1 MKNISVATRIAI
13 AIMFVAVAGVVVT
26 FLLGL
31 GSLDFLFRTGIEIRF
46 EATRAGKIDELD
58 RYLRSLEQE
67 TKQLAASPMTIDAVK
82 RFAAAYE
89 EIPRRD
95 EAARQETI
103 DTLVPFYRDVFLP
116 QLVEATGEDVPLSSI
131 IPTSDTAAY
140 LQTAYFGEAAAIG
153 VDPSSIDNARDGS
166 EWSAVHTEVQPVYQ
180 ELSDALGFDDILFID
195 AGSSTIVYS
204 VAKEIDFATNLET
217 GPGSGSTLATLVRRV
232 LRDPQDGQVSIVDFA
247 RYTPDRASPMAFLAA
262 PVFDGGTPVGVLV
275 TKFSTAGINRV
286 MTNDRDWAA
295 LGLGDSGETYVVG
308 TDGRF
313 RSDSRLYLEDP
324 TTYFDEALATGT
336 LNASDVRG
344 VEAAGTTALFQR
356 MDLATIDAATA
367 AGGSVIESS
376 NYLGTPVLTTLE
388 PIDVDGLNWDVVL
401 QVHEEEIL
409 GIIDGAG
416 RASAVTITMFI
427 LLLTFVSVVW
437 ASRFVRPIRI
447 LTIRLRDLARGASTI
462 DAADV
467 DIDIDID
474 IEEAATTREFST
486 LAAGVEGMVAGL
498 AERERQLDEAAAERR
513 DLIRRFL
520 PADIVRRLDAGDR
533 DLVEFIP
540 NATVV
545 AIVIDGLGMLADDES
560 ADDVRRRL
568 TDTIGSFDDLARNHG
583 LERVKIVGD
592 TYFAV
597 CGLGRPYLDH
607 APRSVSFAREAL
619 EEFESARGEH
629 EVLNTSVGIASGPI
643 AAGLAGSH
651 RLVYDAWGATV
662 TEAALLARSGR
673 PGTATV
679 AKSVIDQLPESI
691 EAKKRTAIPE
701 VGEAWEITVPD
712 AAGGTT

>member
-1 MKNISVATRIAI
+1 VNSAVKNISVATRIAI

-26 FLLGL
+26 FLFGL
-31 GSLDFLFRTGIEIRF
+31 GSLDFLFRTGVEVRF

-58 RYLRSLEQE
+58 RYLHSLERE
-67 TKQLAASPMTIDAVK
+67 TQQLAASPMTVDALEQLS
-82 RFAAAYE
+82 AAYGQ
-89 EIPRRD
+89 IPLRD
-95 EAARQETI
+95 EEERQKTL

-116 QLVEATGEDVPLSSI
+116 ELIEATGEDVPLSSI
-131 IPTSDTAAY
+131 IPTSDKAAY
-140 LQTAYFGEAAAIG
+140 LQTAYFGEAQAIS
-153 VDPSSIDNARDGS
+153 VAPSNIDNARDGS
-166 EWSAVHTEVQPVYQ
+166 EWSTVHSGVQPVYR
-180 ELSDALGFDDILFID
+180 ELSNSLGFDDIIFVD
-195 AGSSTIVYS
+195 ARSSAIVYS

-232 LRDPQDGQVSIVDFA
+232 LRDPQDGAVSVVDFA
-247 RYTPDRASPMAFLAA
+247 RYTPDRASPMAFFAA
-262 PVFDGGTPVGVLV
+262 PVFDGETPIGVLV
-275 TKFSTAGINRV
+275 TKFSTDGVNRV
-286 MTNDRDWAA
+286 MTNDRNWDA
-295 LGLGDSGETYVVG
+295 LGLGDTGETYLVG

-313 RSDSRLYLEDP
+313 RSDSRLYIEDP
-324 TTYFDEALATGT
+324 TTYFEEAVAAGT
-336 LNASDVRG
+336 LNESDVQG

-356 MDLATIDAATA
+356 MDLATIDAAATA
-367 AGGSVIESS
+367 DGETIESS
-376 NYLGTPVLTTLE
+376 NYVGEPVLTTLE
-388 PIDVDGLNWDVVL
+388 PVGFEGLNWNVVL
-401 QVHEEEIL
+401 QINRKEVAAIV
-409 GIIDGAG
+409 DGAG

-447 LTIRLRDLARGASTI
+447 LTIRLRDLAGGTSTI
-462 DAADV
+462 DTTDV
-467 DIDIDID
+467 D

-486 LAAGVEGMVAGL
+486 LAAGVEAMVAGL
-498 AERERQLDEAAAERR
+498 AEREQQLDEAAAERR

-545 AIVIDGLGMLADDES
+545 AIVIDGLGMLADHES

-568 TDTIGSFDDLARNHG
+568 TDT
-583 LERVKIVGD
+583 KIVGD

-629 EVLNTSVGIASGPI
+629 EMLNTSVGIASGPI

-651 RLVYDAWGATV
+651 RLVYDAWGTTV

-673 PGTATV
+673 PGTITV
-679 AKSVIDQLPESI
+679 AESVIGQLPETV
-691 EAKKRTAIPE
+691 EARKRDGIPD
-701 VGEAWEITVPD
+701 VGAAWEIAVPVD
-712 AAGGTT
+712 ERGTT